1 MLILICF
8 IIKIEVFILKTR
20 RKSPVNLIAT
30 EPQQCSIDL
39 RMRILERLPFFTGLP
54 RKAVEGI
61 NRHFVE
67 AGYQPGDRIYTAGDL
82 AERLYVVADGKVKIL
97 QHAAGG
103 RDVLLDILSTGDF
116 FGNLT
121 ALGAAAYTDSAEAQA
136 PACVL
141 SIRSD
146 SYRQI
151 LDEYPGLALKTLTV
165 MADRLNDAN
174 QRVLQL
180 SSMPAE
186 KRIAITL
193 QKLVRKLGR
202 QKEAMLLIDVPLSR
216 DDLAEMASTT
226 PETVSRVMSQMQS
239 SGVIESGRQWVGIRD
254 LKALE
259 NLAGKD

>member
-1 MLILICF
+1 M
-8 IIKIEVFILKTR
+8 KTR
-20 RKSPVNLIAT
+20 RKSPVNLVTT
-30 EPQQCSIDL
+30 EADHCSIDL
-39 RMRILERLPFFTGLP
+39 RMRILGRLPFFAGLSQ
-54 RKAVEGI
+54 KAVERI
-61 NRHFVE
+61 NQHFVE
-67 AGYQPGDRIYTAGDL
+67 VGYQLGDRIYTAGDP

-103 RDVLLDILSTGDF
+103 RDVLLDIYSTGDF

-121 ALGAAAYTDSAEAQA
+121 ALGAASYTDSAEAQS

-151 LDEYPGLALKTLTV
+151 LDEYPGLALKTLEV
-165 MADRLNDAN
+165 MAARLNDAN

-193 QKLVRKLGR
+193 KKLARKLGR
-202 QKEAMLLIDVPLSR
+202 QKEALLLIDVPLSR
-216 DDLAEMASTT
+216 DDLAEMTSTT

-239 SGVIESGRQWVGIRD
+239 SGIIESGRQWVGIRD
-254 LKALE
+254 LKSLDD
-259 NLAGKD
+259 LADED